1 MAWATEGHQVGKK
14 RRFAIVGAGNIA
26 RAHVSACSAIEDIEL
41 FAACDTDAKRA
52 QNFAESWNMP
62 AHFGSVA
69 ELLKARPDIVAICT
83 PHPSHPALIRQ
94 VAEAGIDCMVEKPL
108 SVDLGSARDAVE
120 SVRKAGTRLG
130 VIFQRRYWPAAQR
143 LKAAIDE
150 GRLGRIVQAECTVH
164 YSRTPVYF
172 SKERSPWRGT
182 WEGEGGGVTVNQ
194 ASNAIDLLQWLVG
207 SFSTLYAQWDN
218 AAHPTVEVD
227 TMVAATA
234 TLSKGGLA
242 TISFGLNP
250 RQTDK
255 GFFEIVVY
263 GDNGAWASLREEP
276 EGAYGLN
283 TQWEIPGEE
292 AQVAALTEKE
302 RMQDHRMYRIV
313 DQGRRPPE
321 LNPECYRAQYMEF
334 LAYLD
339 GEPGYALTGDEG
351 LKSVEIIEA
360 IYRSAREKRPVAWP
374 IERGELGRSGE

>member
-1 MAWATEGHQVGKK
+1 MRIVYDTIPMLKHQDVWRAIDRLATEHKFSAPGRAGRGGLDRTPSKK
-14 RRFAIVGAGNIA
+14 
-26 RAHVSACSAIEDIEL
+26 
-41 FAACDTDAKRA
+41 TKR
-52 QNFAESWNMP
+52 Q
-62 AHFGSVA
+62 
-69 ELLKARPDIVAICT
+69 
-83 PHPSHPALIRQ
+83 
-94 VAEAGIDCMVEKPL
+94 
-108 SVDLGSARDAVE
+108 
-120 SVRKAGTRLG
+120 TR
-130 VIFQRRYWPAAQR
+130 
-143 LKAAIDE
+143 E
-150 GRLGRIVQAECTVH
+150 GRLRWPSTESVAKILTATGASLGEFVSYIN
-164 YSRTPVYF
+164 
-172 SKERSPWRGT
+172 
-182 WEGEGGGVTVNQ
+182 EGEGGGVTVNQ
-194 ASNAIDLLQWLVG
+194 ASHAIDLLQWLVG

-351 LKSVEIIEA
+351 LKSVESIEA